1 MRNIKLTIEYNGTNY
16 AGWQIQKNTRLTI
29 QGIVENAL
37 GKIIQER
44 IKLIASGRTDAGV
57 HAAGQVANFK
67 TASKI
72 AAKNIQK
79 ALNSLLPGDIRI
91 VNSEDVPLQF
101 HARFS
106 AKGKTYRYLILNQ
119 DYPSALLRDYCYF
132 LSYKLDLNK
141 MRRAATEFLG
151 RHDFSAFCASGS
163 SVKDTIRTIKKIS
176 IKGINY
182 PLSPISY
189 HLISVDITADGFLYN
204 MARSIVGTL
213 LEVGRSKMEPG
224 SISGIL
230 NSQKRGL
237 VGPTA
242 PASGL
247 FLFKVD
253 Y

>member
-1 MRNIKLTIEYNGTNY
+1 MRNIKLTIEYEGTNY

-29 QGIVENAL
+29 QEVIEKAL
-37 GKIIQER
+37 SKIIQER

-67 TASKI
+67 ATSI
-72 AAKNIQK
+72 IPAKNIQK

-106 AKGKTYRYLILNQ
+106 AKAKTYRYLILNQ

-132 LSYKLDLNK
+132 LPYKLDLNK
-141 MRRAATEFLG
+141 MRRAATAFLG

-182 PLSPISY
+182 SLSPIPY
-189 HLISVDITADGFLYN
+189 RLISVDITADGFLYN

-213 LEVGRSKMEPG
+213 LEVGRGKLEPG
-224 SISGIL
+224 WSRAGPPQRL
-230 NSQKRGL
+230 CRA
-237 VGPTA
+237 GPTA

-247 FLFKVD
+247 FLVKVD